1 MLTLHV
7 KSMRLKY
14 IDFIIAFIQNI
25 NLVTVYLKHIQFI
38 STITYILFQKYS
50 NAIYL
55 FMYVH
60 NMYVFIYEYITTTTT
75 KSRDN
80 HK

>member
-25 NLVTVYLKHIQFI
+25 NLVIVYLKHIQFI

-50 NAIYL
+50 NTIYL

-60 NMYVFIYEYITTTTT
+60 MYVFIYEYITTATT